1 MIRIRTLQPE
11 KFPEKFWNREG
22 TILRK
27 LVIGGTN
34 YAVVRLDTG
43 DLLYIKETD
52 YETED
57 GTVDLTEMLKWILKR
72 FDEGEISK
80 LQCESDTIKSVC
92 MYVMTMWGKEKE

>member
-1 MIRIRTLQPE
+1 MTKVRTLQPQ

-22 TILRK
+22 TILRT
-27 LVIGGTN
+27 LVIGGN
-34 YAVVRLDTG
+34 QYAVIRLDTG
-43 DLLYIKETD
+43 DLLYLKETE
-52 YETED
+52 YKEES
-57 GTVDLTEMLKWILKR
+57 VDLIEMLKWMLKR